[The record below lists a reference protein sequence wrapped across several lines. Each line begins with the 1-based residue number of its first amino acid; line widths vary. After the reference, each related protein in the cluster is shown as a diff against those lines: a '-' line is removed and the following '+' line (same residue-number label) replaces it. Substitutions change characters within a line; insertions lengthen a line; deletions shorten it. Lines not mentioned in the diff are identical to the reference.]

1 LRWIKWAFCY
11 RETMTSS
18 LSAIEQER
26 SMRLMLTSS
35 DDRRAPALAM
45 LAALV
50 LVALAALHGNPAQAQ
65 SQSQSRGELL
75 YNMNCVACHNE
86 KMHWRGRKL
95 VYDWNSLEEQVRRW
109 QQASSLGWRDE
120 DITEV
125 ARYLNGRFYGFTP
138 TSTTGLLKSSVPA
151 PSAAGPTRVALPD
164 RP

>member
-1 LRWIKWAFCY
+1 
-11 RETMTSS
+11 
-18 LSAIEQER
+18 
-26 SMRLMLTSS
+26 MRLMLTSS
-35 DDRRAPALAM
+35 GDRRAPGLAV
-45 LAALV
+45 LAVLV
-50 LVALAALHGNPAQAQ
+50 LAALAALHSNAAQAQSQ

-75 YNMNCVACHNE
+75 YNTNCVACHNE

-95 VYDWNSLEEQVRRW
+95 VYDWDSLEEQVRRW

-120 DITEV
+120 DIMEV

-151 PSAAGPTRVALPD
+151 PSAADPKRAALPD